1 MGYCPE
7 VSGLSLNLVWGR
19 KKQTKGHGR
28 WCLGSGHFVHVANFI
43 RPLLWTSWLSCDVV
57 RVWSGGRFAWTD
69 AHRQDRRNFF
79 SPVCVRR
86 CLDSSSERA
95 NFLSHPS
102 QWQLKGFS
110 PEIQR
115 KMVNNHILW
124 VQQPIRTKTCQIDTN
139 LYGFSNEPSNENF
152 WSKSSCILGSC
163 RRSFACARSQ
173 IVSLQPLWPEGT

>member
-1 MGYCPE
+1 MEDGAWE
-7 VSGLSLNLVWGR
+7 VAILFTSRTSLGHTVDLLVVMWR
-19 KKQTKGHGR
+19 RACLVRWSLRMNRRSQTGQ
-28 WCLGSGHFVHVANFI
+28 
-43 RPLLWTSWLSCDVV
+43 T
-57 RVWSGGRFAWTD
+57 
-69 AHRQDRRNFF
+69 NFF

-115 KMVNNHILW
+115 KMINNHILW

-139 LYGFSNEPSNENF
+139 LYGFSNEPSNGNF

-163 RRSFACARSQ
+163 RRSSACARSQ
-173 IVSLQPLWPEGT
+173 IVSLRHSDLRARRLERVPRAGASCSQA